1 MGREEQRGTDKRIYQ
16 KDNISE
22 KEIRGEERSPE
33 KRSVVRKI
41 EEKMERMERNVQFLE
56 KKVETFDE
64 EEEDEASRKRVEE
77 GVQKNYDDDD
87 DDDDD
92 EKAVTTEEGR
102 EKGKPKAPSPVPPAP
117 PPPAAAAAAAAPPPS
132 FQGSSSENKTKAAIN
147 PLHEKYH
154 KMIRMG
160 VPEQAVRN
168 KMSLDG
174 VDDRNV
180 IF

>member
-1 MGREEQRGTDKRIYQ
+1 MAPDEHVVACVNRFLCDCARGLNVLHDAC
-16 KDNISE
+16 
-22 KEIRGEERSPE
+22 E
-33 KRSVVRKI
+33 KRLRKI

-64 EEEDEASRKRVEE
+64 EEEEETSRKRVEE

-92 EKAVTTEEGR
+92 DDEKAVTTEEGR
-102 EKGKPKAPSPVPPAP
+102 EKVKPKAPPSPIPPAP
-117 PPPAAAAAAAAPPPS
+117 IPP

>member
-1 MGREEQRGTDKRIYQ
+1 
-16 KDNISE
+16 
-22 KEIRGEERSPE
+22 
-33 KRSVVRKI
+33 
-41 EEKMERMERNVQFLE
+41 MERNVQFLE

-64 EEEDEASRKRVEE
+64 EEEEETSRKRVEE
-77 GVQKNYDDDD
+77 GVQKNY

-117 PPPAAAAAAAAPPPS
+117 PPPAAAAAAAAPPS
-132 FQGSSSENKTKAAIN
+132 FQGNSSENKTKAAIN

-154 KMIRMG
+154 KMICMG

>member
-1 MGREEQRGTDKRIYQ
+1 MADEHVVACVNRFLCDCARGLNVLNDTC
-16 KDNISE
+16 
-22 KEIRGEERSPE
+22 E
-33 KRSVVRKI
+33 KRLRKI

-56 KKVETFDE
+56 KEVETFDE

-92 EKAVTTEEGR
+92 DEKAVTTEEGR
-102 EKGKPKAPSPVPPAP
+102 EKVKPKAPPSPIPPAP
-117 PPPAAAAAAAAPPPS
+117 PPPPSPHAPLPP

-180 IF
+180 VF

>member
-1 MGREEQRGTDKRIYQ
+1 MFKYDSTHGPITLPVEGGDAGFFV
-16 KDNISE
+16 D
-22 KEIRGEERSPE
+22 G
-33 KRSVVRKI
+33 
-41 EEKMERMERNVQFLE
+41 

-64 EEEDEASRKRVEE
+64 EEEEETSRKRVEE

-117 PPPAAAAAAAAPPPS
+117 PPPAAAAAAAPPPS

-180 IF
+180 VF

>member
-1 MGREEQRGTDKRIYQ
+1 M
-16 KDNISE
+16 
-22 KEIRGEERSPE
+22 
-33 KRSVVRKI
+33 
-41 EEKMERMERNVQFLE
+41 
-56 KKVETFDE
+56 
-64 EEEDEASRKRVEE
+64 
-77 GVQKNYDDDD
+77 
-87 DDDDD
+87 
-92 EKAVTTEEGR
+92 
-102 EKGKPKAPSPVPPAP
+102 KPKAPPSPIPPAP
-117 PPPAAAAAAAAPPPS
+117 PPPPSPHAPLPP

-180 IF
+180 VF